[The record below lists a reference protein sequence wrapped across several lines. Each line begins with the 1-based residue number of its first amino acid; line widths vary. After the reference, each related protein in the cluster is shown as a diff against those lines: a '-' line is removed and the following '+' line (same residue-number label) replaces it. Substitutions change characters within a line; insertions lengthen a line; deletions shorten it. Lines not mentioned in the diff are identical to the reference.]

1 MSFVEIKAYMA
12 YCYTLLGVL
21 VNMNA
26 GLESEEIRWK
36 VIKAMLEDFPNLK
49 KRVKRYLE
57 KKGQ

>member
-12 YCYTLLGVL
+12 YCYTILRVL
-21 VNMNA
+21 VNMNT
-26 GLESEEIRWK
+26 GFENEEIRWK

-57 KKGQ
+57 KKER